1 MPEAGDIEIVK
12 VEGQLAVALSKADAF
27 VCLAPYQERTFRP
40 LFDRLNAENAA
51 SGGAG
56 AILAQVWDD
65 TAGHIFV
72 AARVLSPETA
82 RALNTALAEARGK
95 AQPG

>member
-1 MPEAGDIEIVK
+1 MPEAGDVEVVK
-12 VEGQLAVALSKADAF
+12 IEGQLAVALSKADAF
-27 VCLAPYQERTFRP
+27 ICLAPYQHKTFQP

-82 RALNTALAEARGK
+82 RALNEALAAARKK
-95 AQPG
+95 A